1 MTIRALAD
9 FSARLAGSL
18 SLLCLVFLL
27 SLLSSTAALCPGLPA
42 WSQESRCKD
51 RRGEL
56 LASRKRSK
64 GPVPAEQKR
73 FADLSERYIV
83 FLCQSRPDLAT
94 QFGIHDY
101 DRKLPDFSPEGIR
114 AAVAALKQLKLELDE
129 IDFDA
134 LDRNEQIDWNLIAGD
149 INSRL
154 LDLDDLKTWQ
164 TNPDLYSSTANAAV
178 FSLIQRDFAPKKDRL
193 ESAIARVFE
202 VQAVLHAGQ
211 INLRSDR
218 TPRVYVEIALEQMPG
233 IIEFFEKTLPD
244 YFKDVDDRDALDRL
258 AEANYRCLE
267 SLRDYQQFLKV
278 GLLPGASGDFA
289 LGAERYSRKLLYDEF
304 VDEPLDEL
312 LARGEAELS
321 RLQSEFSRLALAEA
335 GTAKEAGDID
345 PVAIFRKI
353 SAEHPD
359 PGELVRAVSGVL
371 EKIRAFCVEKPI
383 VTIPG
388 EERARVEETP
398 PFARALSFASM
409 DTPGPFEEK
418 AKEAYYYVTVPEAGW
433 SAEKTE
439 EHMRSFCR
447 GDLLN
452 TSVHEA
458 YPGHYVQFLWVNK
471 APSRIRKILGCSSNA
486 EGWAHYCEQMMVE
499 QGFGA
504 GDRSLE
510 LVMVHDALL
519 RVCRYIVGIKM
530 HTRGMTLSE
539 GVDFFVKEGYQ
550 EKANGE
556 REAKRG
562 TMDPTYLVYT
572 MGKLKI
578 LELRD
583 EYRKL
588 IDGKGGGNF
597 DLRTFHDSFLSYG
610 FPPLP
615 VVRAEMLQLPVK
627 KFF

>member
-1 MTIRALAD
+1 MTTRAIAN
-9 FSARLAGSL
+9 FIARLAGSL
-18 SLLCLVFLL
+18 SLLSLL
-27 SLLSSTAALCPGLPA
+27 SLTSTLCPGQFA
-42 WSQESRCKD
+42 WSQESCCKD
-51 RRGEL
+51 MPGEL
-56 LASRKRSK
+56 IASRKRSK
-64 GPVPAEQKR
+64 GPDPLIEVQRKR
-73 FADLSERYIV
+73 FAALGERYIV

-94 QFGIHDY
+94 QFGVHDY
-101 DRKLPDFSPEGIR
+101 DRKMPDFSPEGIT
-114 AAVAALKQLKLELDE
+114 AAVAGLKQLKSELDE
-129 IDFDA
+129 IEFEA

-154 LDLDDLKTWQ
+154 LDLVDLKTWQ

-178 FSLIQRDFAPKKDRL
+178 FSLIQRDFAPKAERL

-211 INLRSDR
+211 INLKSDR
-218 TPRVYVEIALEQMPG
+218 TPRVHVEIALEQMPG

-267 SLRDYQQFLKV
+267 SLRDYQQFLKS
-278 GLLPGASGDFA
+278 GLLPGAGGDFA
-289 LGAERYSRKLLYDEF
+289 LGSERYSRKLLYDEF
-304 VDEPLDEL
+304 VDEPLEEI
-312 LARGEAELS
+312 LARGEAELR
-321 RLQSEFSRLALAEA
+321 RLQSEFRRLALAEA
-335 GTAKEAGDID
+335 GTGKEAGDLD

-353 SAEHPD
+353 SAEHPG
-359 PGELVRAVSGVL
+359 PGELVKAVSGVL
-371 EKIRAFCVEKPI
+371 EKIRTFCVDKPI

-409 DTPGPFEEK
+409 DTPGPFEKK

-499 QGFGA
+499 EGFGG

-578 LELRD
+578 LELKD
-583 EYRKL
+583 EYRKR
-588 IDGKGGGNF
+588 IDGKGGHNF
-597 DLRTFHDSFLSYG
+597 DLRTFHDSFLSQG

-615 VVRAEMLQLPVK
+615 VVRAEMLQLPVP

>member
-1 MTIRALAD
+1 
-9 FSARLAGSL
+9 
-18 SLLCLVFLL
+18 
-27 SLLSSTAALCPGLPA
+27 
-42 WSQESRCKD
+42 
-51 RRGEL
+51 
-56 LASRKRSK
+56 
-64 GPVPAEQKR
+64 
-73 FADLSERYIV
+73 
-83 FLCQSRPDLAT
+83 
-94 QFGIHDY
+94 
-101 DRKLPDFSPEGIR
+101 
-114 AAVAALKQLKLELDE
+114 
-129 IDFDA
+129 
-134 LDRNEQIDWNLIAGD
+134 
-149 INSRL
+149 
-154 LDLDDLKTWQ
+154 
-164 TNPDLYSSTANAAV
+164 
-178 FSLIQRDFAPKKDRL
+178 
-193 ESAIARVFE
+193 
-202 VQAVLHAGQ
+202 
-211 INLRSDR
+211 
-218 TPRVYVEIALEQMPG
+218 EIALEQMPG

-244 YFKDVDDRDALDRL
+244 YFKDVEDRDALDRL

-267 SLRDYQQFLKV
+267 SLRDYQQFLKA
-278 GLLPGASGDFA
+278 GLLPRASGDFA
-289 LGAERYSRKLLYDEF
+289 LGSERYSKKLLYDEF
-304 VDEPLDEL
+304 VEEPLDEI
-312 LARGEAELS
+312 LARGEAELN
-321 RLQSEFSRLALAEA
+321 RLQSEFRRLALAEA
-335 GTAKEAGDID
+335 GSEREGADID

-353 SAEHPD
+353 SAEHPR
-359 PGELVRAVSGVL
+359 PGELVKAVSGVL
-371 EKIRAFCVEKPI
+371 EKIRTFCVDKPI

-409 DTPGPFEEK
+409 DTPGPFEKK

-499 QGFGA
+499 QGFGG

-510 LVMVHDALL
+510 LVMIHDALL

-530 HTRGMTLSE
+530 HTRGMTLAE

-583 EYRKL
+583 EYRKQ
-588 IDGKGGGNF
+588 IDSKGGRNF
-597 DLRTFHDSFLSYG
+597 DLRTFHDSFLSQG

-615 VVRAEMLQLPVK
+615 VVRAEMLQLPVA